1 MSEAVSTEDQTASD
15 RSSDSLTA
23 VAEWVANVLRDR
35 IVKGQLGPG
44 DRIVERKLSH
54 ELDVSRTPIREAL
67 KLLQV
72 DGLVEISRHR
82 GAEVAD
88 YTPAEA
94 THLFDVIA
102 SLESLAARRLA
113 ETITSETLD
122 HLEFLHSR
130 MIEHYRNAALER
142 YFDANSRIHAMVISA
157 SNNPVLVASHDRL
170 MLRAMR
176 GRFMAIMDDRRWS
189 QAVDE
194 HHEVMAALRKRDA
207 HNAAEVWGRHLRNT
221 GLTVARMLENA
232 KAPRPGRN

>member
-1 MSEAVSTEDQTASD
+1 MNQAVSTENQNASD
-15 RSSDSLTA
+15 RSSDNMTA
-23 VAEWVANVLRDR
+23 VAEWVANILRDR

-54 ELDVSRTPIREAL
+54 ELDVSRTPVREAL

-94 THLFDVIA
+94 AHLFDVIA

-113 ETITSETLD
+113 ETITPETMD

-130 MIEHYRNAALER
+130 MIEHYRAAALER
-142 YFDANSRIHAMVISA
+142 YFDANSRIHEKVIS
-157 SNNPVLVASHDRL
+157 SCNNPVLVASHNQL

-176 GRFMAIMDDRRWS
+176 GRFLAIMDDNRWS

-194 HHEVMAALRKRDA
+194 HQELMAALRKRDA
-207 HNAAEVWGRHLRNT
+207 HGAAEVWGRHLRNT
-221 GLTVARMLENA
+221 GLTVTRMLENA
-232 KAPRPGRN
+232 KPSRPGSS

>member
-1 MSEAVSTEDQTASD
+1 MGEAVSTPAKTALN
-15 RSSDSLTA
+15 RSTESMTA

-72 DGLVEISRHR
+72 DGLIEISRHR
-82 GAEVAD
+82 GAEVAA

-94 THLFDVIA
+94 LHLFDVIA
-102 SLESLAARRLA
+102 SLESLAARRLV
-113 ETITSETLD
+113 ETITSQTMD

-130 MIEHYRNAALER
+130 MIEHYRTAALER
-142 YFDANSRIHAMVISA
+142 YFDANSKIHEMVIVSC
-157 SNNPVLVASHDRL
+157 NNPVLVASHDRL

-176 GRFMAIMDDRRWS
+176 GRFMAIMDDNRWA

-194 HHEVMAALRKRDA
+194 HHELMAALRKRDA
-207 HNAAEVWGRHLRNT
+207 DGAAEVWGRHLRNT
-221 GLTVARMLENA
+221 GKTVTQMLENA
-232 KAPRPGRN
+232 EASLTRGS